1 MSLIHGLSLESESN
15 ACCYQMCPI
24 TLITYSFLYP
34 LLISIFS
41 YRAILHAKSLYKD
54 VSKYLI
60 TWNSIILLEQNIC
73 EVCTNPLL
81 ASPTQHIMF
90 LSLVLKQHMP
100 CLPSPPRK
108 KWRLLLRKHFCH
120 LLARRWTL
128 LTVSSHQRFPVS
140 ISLPLINK
148 AAFWKAGKTSFPPKG
163 PKVQLIRS
171 IVQNAIC
178 KLMLQIPV
186 SLLNYTVH
194 KWAMDSPAE
203 PDLLQ

>member
-1 MSLIHGLSLESESN
+1 MEQHHSVRTKYLWGLYKSTVGFTNSAHYVSELSAEAAYAMS
-15 ACCYQMCPI
+15 PI
-24 TLITYSFLYP
+24 TS
-34 LLISIFS
+34 
-41 YRAILHAKSLYKD
+41 
-54 VSKYLI
+54 
-60 TWNSIILLEQNIC
+60 Q
-73 EVCTNPLL
+73 
-81 ASPTQHIMF
+81 
-90 LSLVLKQHMP
+90 
-100 CLPSPPRK
+100 K

-203 PDLLQ
+203 PDLFQ